1 MGKVLLIME
10 PDRLRDA
17 LVEQLQKDW
26 EITACFDARE
36 GAALLRQAP
45 DILILDLFLPGT
57 NGILFLRENRRY
69 IPPAV
74 IALSTFLSGA
84 VLETLEDLGVTAV
97 VRKPCTVDCILS
109 HCKLPV

>member
-17 LVEQLQKDW
+17 LVEQLQKDR
-26 EITACFDARE
+26 EVTACFDAGE
-36 GAALLRQAP
+36 GAALLRQVP

-57 NGILFLRENRRY
+57 NGILFLRENRENL
-69 IPPAV
+69 PPSV
-74 IALSTFLSGA
+74 IALSTFLSSA

-97 VRKPCTVDCILS
+97 VRKPCTVEAILS
-109 HCKLPV
+109 QEKLRI